1 MRDYFRGWPRHA
13 QVIAGVVLAVV
24 SIVLL
29 YVLQSLWSWYAEGTR
44 RLEDM
49 EPRIARLHGLV
60 YSEETLR
67 SRGSEAA
74 AGLAALAYP
83 GGEAAATGA
92 RVQQELRRH
101 LEGAGLSV
109 SGSQVLPAVP
119 MQGLE
124 EIRVTLTASGSSE
137 AFDQALL
144 ALQEARPLLLVRK
157 LELSPARARRGD
169 DSQTLTV
176 KLDISAV
183 KLL

>member
-1 MRDYFRGWPRHA
+1 
-13 QVIAGVVLAVV
+13 
-24 SIVLL
+24 
-29 YVLQSLWSWYAEGTR
+29 GT
-44 RLEDM
+44 
-49 EPRIARLHGLV
+49 
-60 YSEETLR
+60 
-67 SRGSEAA
+67 
-74 AGLAALAYP
+74 
-83 GGEAAATGA
+83 
-92 RVQQELRRH
+92 
-101 LEGAGLSV
+101 AGLSV